1 MFHFSVEE
9 VENTERIRMSSQQYL
24 GMTAPISLASPDAAD
39 MERSRALQKALEP
52 HGVFES
58 EQELNHRMEVLAR
71 LNELVKEWI
80 KELSIQKNM
89 PPSVAETVG
98 GHVYTFGSYRLG
110 VHNKGADIDAL
121 CVAPRHIH
129 REDYFR

>member
-1 MFHFSVEE
+1 
-9 VENTERIRMSSQQYL
+9 MSSQQYL

-39 MERSRALQKALEP
+39 MERSRALEKALEP

-58 EQELNHRMEVLAR
+58 EQELSHRMEVLAR

-80 KELSIQKNM
+80 KELSTQKNM
-89 PPSVAETVG
+89 PPNVAETVG